1 MRFLCLI
8 ISLLSMNGLY
18 QVFLFTTLHPGS
30 KTTKFNTVVL
40 TLIVKTVLDVNMTQ
54 VHIYKPNDVLEAD
67 HLIIGSQGLSSSLL
81 SQ

>member
-1 MRFLCLI
+1 MFDNFFALYEG
-8 ISLLSMNGLY
+8 SLSSHI
-18 QVFLFTTLHPGS
+18 LFTTLHPGS

-40 TLIVKTVLDVNMTQ
+40 TLIVKTVLDVNMTH